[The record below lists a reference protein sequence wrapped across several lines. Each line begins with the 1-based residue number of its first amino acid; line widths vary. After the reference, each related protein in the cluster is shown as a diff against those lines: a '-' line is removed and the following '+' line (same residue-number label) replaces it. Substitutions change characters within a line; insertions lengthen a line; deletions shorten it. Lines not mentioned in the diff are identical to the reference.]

1 MITSITIS
9 APAKVN
15 LTLDIKGK
23 RPDGYHELE
32 TVMHQINLL
41 DIITIEKQET
51 GIEVVTSSELVIDDE
66 TNLAYR
72 AAALILEKYNCQA
85 GVKINIQKNIPVGAG
100 LAGGSTDAAAVLKG
114 IRQLFDLPVDDRT
127 LHEIGLALGSD
138 VPFCLQGGTALATG
152 RGEIL
157 SMLPDSLVLTMV
169 IVKPPYQVSTAE
181 VYKAF
186 RLEQVKRF
194 PDTNAFIE
202 SWCNYDMIGMC
213 DHMENVLESVT
224 EEQYAEI
231 KTIKN
236 QLVQLGAIKSIMSGS
251 GPSVLAIFDQLAPAA
266 RAFEIIKKTCQE
278 TYIVSSYLKEG
289 VL

>member
-152 RGEIL
+152 RGEVL
-157 SMLPDSLVLTMV
+157 GMLPDSLVLTMV

-202 SWCNYDMIGMC
+202 SWCNCDMIGMC

>member
-1 MITSITIS
+1 MTASLTVP

-32 TVMHQINLL
+32 TVMHQINLV
-41 DIITIEKQET
+41 DIITIVKQET
-51 GIEVVTSSELVIDDE
+51 GIEVVTSSDLVIDDE

-72 AAALILEKYNCQA
+72 AAALILEKYQPQA
-85 GVKINIQKNIPVGAG
+85 GVKLIIQKNIPVGAG

-114 IRQLFDLPVDDRT
+114 IRQLFDLPVDERIM
-127 LHEIGLALGSD
+127 HEMALALGSD

-152 RGEIL
+152 RGEVL
-157 SMLPDSLVLTMV
+157 RVLPDSLVLTMV

-186 RLEQVKRF
+186 RPEQVKRF
-194 PDTNAFIE
+194 PDTEAFIE
-202 SWCNYDMIGMC
+202 SWCNCDMIGIC

-224 EEQYAEI
+224 AEQYAEI
-231 KTIKN
+231 KAIKN
-236 QLVQLGAIKSIMSGS
+236 QLDDLGALKTIMSGS
-251 GPSVLAIFDQLAPAA
+251 GPSVLAIFDQLAPAV
-266 RAFEIIKKTCQE
+266 RAFEIMKKTCQE

-289 VL
+289 VQ

>member
-1 MITSITIS
+1 MPDSIIIP

-32 TVMHQINLL
+32 TVMHQINLV
-41 DIITIEKQET
+41 DIITIEKQEA
-51 GIEVVTSSELVIDDE
+51 GIEVVTSSDLVIDDE

-72 AAALILEKYNCQA
+72 AAALILEKSHCRA
-85 GVKINIQKNIPVGAG
+85 GVKIIIQKNIPVGAG

-114 IRQLFDLPVDDRT
+114 IRQLFDLRLDDRA
-127 LHEIGLALGSD
+127 LHEMGLALGSD
-138 VPFCLQGGTALATG
+138 VPFCLRGGTALATG
-152 RGEIL
+152 RGEVL
-157 SMLPDSLVLTMV
+157 GRLPDNLHLNMV

-186 RLEQVKRF
+186 RPEQVKRF
-194 PDTNAFIE
+194 PDTDAFIE
-202 SWCNYDMIGMC
+202 SWYNCDMIGIC
-213 DHMENVLESVT
+213 DYMENVLESVT

-231 KTIKN
+231 KTLKN
-236 QLVQLGAIKSIMSGS
+236 QLVQLGALKAVMSGS
-251 GPSVLAIFDQLAPAA
+251 GPSVLAIFDQLDSAV
-266 RAFEIIKKTCQE
+266 RAFEIMKKTCQE
-278 TYIVSSYLKEG
+278 TYIVSSYLKEE